1 METPAQNLS
10 NSSATKLDSLGEFS
24 TPPRPTKH
32 PSQVN
37 DHSSSHKSKFVSI
50 CLSWTVGF
58 TPSSGNNFN
67 KNHFVKKFKSYFLFH
82 FQKATKKLFAS
93 PHSTRSDTEG
103 SKLSSKH
110 SSKEDSSITAAD
122 KPENCL
128 ISGEVDK
135 SSVKISESEDSKEL
149 SLFSNLD
156 NSANSIAPHTTSEE
170 AVHIRSQAIE
180 ASCDTALTLDKNQ
193 EVEQTA
199 STSDAKSVAED
210 KEISEIPHME
220 SSLEE
225 ELRKDL
231 TTETDLE
238 RDAAISSEDVHS
250 LSITFDTESED
261 KSPVPTERKNFQYP
275 TATQNQTQFSLLNQ
289 KETDSLG
296 FSQWPSEVYE
306 HVNKVISNL
315 EKDKKNCSLE
325 PCSDIQNVIEDRVE
339 NQDSLAFSQWP
350 SEVYDNLDKAIAS
363 LENKENVPVKN
374 GRNFSENQSLKK
386 SCPLKTDK
394 LTIEGRP
401 QSSNLPETTAHVK
414 TTSNLASDDLSRIT
428 GSGFTTA
435 SKSSVAVSSK
445 LESPGII
452 QGDSMKKALSFFGE
466 NFSDLDTSKVPSF
479 TKATLSAPK
488 PATKVKDPISFFG
501 EDLSDLDTSKIPSF
515 TKASHSLSKPAL
527 KPKDPA
533 SFFGEDFSDLDQE
546 KLNEGGFKF
555 ASKVLNLVAE
565 KSTTSFQNPNIKLG
579 GFSTASGKNV
589 DVSAQSL
596 NFIKSSQAG
605 PVNSNGALH
614 KQVSFSDVD
623 HTIETDM
630 NSIIETEKEVT
641 TDGREKSCDEVEP
654 RNLGGFSTASGI
666 PVEISDASLNHI
678 RSSQVPSKFST
689 VSEVSKDEKDNTVT
703 IKSSQRVPKVSF
715 ASGFSTAGG
724 APVKIQEDALEYV
737 RSSQLPRQSEVSTG
751 FSTAGGK
758 NVSVSKES
766 FDHIMSSQVAPVD
779 IDKNKGLSSVPSS
792 KTPSAAI
799 KLKKAEHTPKAIT
812 PIFKTGARLS
822 LSLAQNSKRT
832 RTVDQSLSVEAPS
845 DKVRR
850 RQVSENESE
859 SVISRIR
866 RESAEDNSSPVQY
879 LNKRRF
885 AKCLLAPL

>member
-1 METPAQNLS
+1 M
-10 NSSATKLDSLGEFS
+10 
-24 TPPRPTKH
+24 
-32 PSQVN
+32 
-37 DHSSSHKSKFVSI
+37 
-50 CLSWTVGF
+50 
-58 TPSSGNNFN
+58 
-67 KNHFVKKFKSYFLFH
+67 
-82 FQKATKKLFAS
+82 
-93 PHSTRSDTEG
+93 
-103 SKLSSKH
+103 
-110 SSKEDSSITAAD
+110 
-122 KPENCL
+122 
-128 ISGEVDK
+128 DK

-156 NSANSIAPHTTSEE
+156 NSANSIAPHTTAE

-180 ASCDTALTLDKNQ
+180 VSCDTDVTLDKQ
-193 EVEQTA
+193 QVVEQTA
-199 STSDAKSVAED
+199 STSDAKCVAED
-210 KEISEIPHME
+210 KEISEIPHLE
-220 SSLEE
+220 SSLEM

-231 TTETDLE
+231 TSETDLE

-250 LSITFDTESED
+250 LSITFDTGSED
-261 KSPVPTERKNFQYP
+261 KSPVPSERKNFQYP
-275 TATQNQTQFSLLNQ
+275 TATQNQTQFSLVNQ

-315 EKDKKNCSLE
+315 EKDKKNSLSE
-325 PCSDIQNVIEDRVE
+325 PCSDIQNVIADQVE

-363 LENKENVPVKN
+363 LENKENVPVTN
-374 GRNFSENQSLKK
+374 ENNFSKNQSLKN
-386 SCPLKTDK
+386 SCPVKTDI
-394 LTIEGRP
+394 LTIEGRK
-401 QSSNLPETTAHVK
+401 QSSNPSKTNHSTAHVK
-414 TTSNLASDDLSRIT
+414 TTSNLAPDDLSRIT

-435 SKSSVAVSSK
+435 SKSLVAASSK
-445 LESPGII
+445 LESPGLV

-466 NFSDLDTSKVPSF
+466 DFSDLDTTKVPSF

-515 TKASHSLSKPAL
+515 TKASHSLSKAAL

-565 KSTTSFQNPNIKLG
+565 KSKTSFQNPNIKLG

-623 HTIETDM
+623 HTSETDM
-630 NSIIETEKEVT
+630 SSIIETEKEVT
-641 TDGREKSCDEVEP
+641 TDGREKSCDEVEA

-678 RSSQVPSKFST
+678 RSSQVPLKFST

-751 FSTAGGK
+751 FSTACGK
-758 NVSVSKES
+758 DVSVCKES

-779 IDKNKGLSSVPSS
+779 SEKHKSLPPAPPS

-799 KLKKAEHTPKAIT
+799 ELRKINHTPKAIT

-832 RTVDQSLSVEAPS
+832 RSVDQSLCVEAPS

-885 AKCLLAPL
+885 AKCLLPRNLQFNMFFRFLARIFKYLCVL

>member
-1 METPAQNLS
+1 M
-10 NSSATKLDSLGEFS
+10 
-24 TPPRPTKH
+24 
-32 PSQVN
+32 
-37 DHSSSHKSKFVSI
+37 
-50 CLSWTVGF
+50 
-58 TPSSGNNFN
+58 
-67 KNHFVKKFKSYFLFH
+67 
-82 FQKATKKLFAS
+82 QKATKKLFTS

-135 SSVKISESEDSKEL
+135 NSLKISESEDSKEL

-156 NSANSIAPHTTSEE
+156 NSASSIAPHSTSEE
-170 AVHIRSQAIE
+170 VIHTRSQAIQ
-180 ASCDTALTLDKNQ
+180 ALCDTDATLDKQ
-193 EVEQTA
+193 QAVEETA
-199 STSDAKSVAED
+199 SVSDTRSVAED
-210 KEISEIPHME
+210 KEISEIPNTE
-220 SSLEE
+220 ASLEKE
-225 ELRKDL
+225 SRKDL
-231 TTETDLE
+231 TSEADLE
-238 RDAAISSEDVHS
+238 KNAAISSEDVHS

-275 TATQNQTQFSLLNQ
+275 TATQNQTQFSLMNL

-315 EKDKKNCSLE
+315 EKDKKNSSSE
-325 PCSDIQNVIEDRVE
+325 PCSDLQNDIDDQVE

-350 SEVYDNLDKAIAS
+350 SDVYDNIDKAIAS
-363 LENKENVPVKN
+363 LENKENVPVMNKYDLN
-374 GRNFSENQSLKK
+374 SENQPFKK
-386 SCPLKTDK
+386 SNLSKTEKMTVEQK
-394 LTIEGRP
+394 LGSSDPFETKNRTVVIEKTGD
-401 QSSNLPETTAHVK
+401 NLSAGPTEIDSK
-414 TTSNLASDDLSRIT
+414 
-428 GSGFTTA
+428 GFMTA
-435 SKSSVAVSSK
+435 SKSLVTASSK
-445 LESPGII
+445 ESSGIV
-452 QGDSMKKALSFFGE
+452 QEDSMKKALSFFGE
-466 NFSDLDTSKVPSF
+466 DFSDLDTSKVPSF

-488 PATKVKDPISFFG
+488 PPPQVKDPISFFG
-501 EDLSDLDTSKIPSF
+501 EDLSDLDTSKMPSF
-515 TKASHSLSKPAL
+515 TKASHSLSKPAS
-527 KPKDPA
+527 KPKDPI

-546 KLNEGGFKF
+546 KFNEGGFKF
-555 ASKVLNLVAE
+555 ASKVLNIVAG
-565 KSTTSFQNPNIKLG
+565 KSQTSPQNSNIKLG

-605 PVNSNGALH
+605 PVNLNGAH
-614 KQVSFSDVD
+614 RKQVSFSDVD
-623 HTIETDM
+623 YTSEADII
-630 NSIIETEKEVT
+630 SIIETEKVT
-641 TDGREKSCDEVEP
+641 TDGKAESSIEVEP
-654 RNLGGFSTASGI
+654 RNLGGFSTASGV
-666 PVEISDASLNHI
+666 PVEISDVSLNHI
-678 RSSQVPSKFST
+678 RSSQLPLKFSS
-689 VSEVSKDEKDNTVT
+689 VVEVSKDEKEDTVA

-715 ASGFSTAGG
+715 PSGFSTASG

-779 IDKNKGLSSVPSS
+779 SDKNKSQSSALSSR
-792 KTPSAAI
+792 TPSAAI
-799 KLKKAEHTPKAIT
+799 KLRKTEHTPKAIT

-832 RTVDQSLSVEAPS
+832 RTVDQSPCVEAPS

-850 RQVSENESE
+850 RQVSEHESE

-885 AKCLLAPL
+885 AKYLCLFGFFDYNNINTPRKGFK